1 MKKLTKKNVIQMSH
15 TASVGMQS
23 TIRNARNGT
32 GGFI

>member
-1 MKKLTKKNVIQMSH
+1 MNKKTVIQTSGA
-15 TASVGMQS
+15 ASAGMQS